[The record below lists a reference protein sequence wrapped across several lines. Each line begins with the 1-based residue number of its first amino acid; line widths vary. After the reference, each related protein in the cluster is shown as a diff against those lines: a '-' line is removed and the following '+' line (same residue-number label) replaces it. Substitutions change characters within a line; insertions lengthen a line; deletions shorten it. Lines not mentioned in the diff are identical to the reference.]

1 MEDFISY
8 SKIAELLTKALRDEL
23 TDEEREVLERWRH
36 EASVHEAF
44 YRRVNTPEFLEEHP
58 QHRFEG
64 EIAEAWG
71 RLYVRH
77 RSRRRRLVAIR
88 WSVAAMVA
96 IVLGGVALWQSG
108 GESRPLSQTLVQE
121 HAVIEPGSR
130 QAELVLGNGRTVK
143 LGEHAQPRLLEVDG
157 AVIKMDEKR
166 LEYREEKEVD
176 RLVFNTLRI
185 PRGGEYSILLSDG
198 TKVFLGI
205 EAVVPG
211 FGFFGVT
218 GLISLLAGSYYLLGG
233 GAEAAYI
240 LLGVVLALGAVVA
253 LLFVY
258 LPAESKW
265 NPFVLWEKQENR
277 HGYTGA
283 EDHSQYLGKR
293 GEVVAPLRPAGTV
306 IIDGERVDVV
316 SFGDYIMPGA
326 LVEIVK
332 VEGNK
337 LFVQEVKTN

>member
-1 MEDFISY
+1 MPIEYI
-8 SKIAELLTKALRDEL
+8 LLG
-23 TDEEREVLERWRH
+23 V
-36 EASVHEAF
+36 
-44 YRRVNTPEFLEEHP
+44 
-58 QHRFEG
+58 G
-64 EIAEAWG
+64 
-71 RLYVRH
+71 
-77 RSRRRRLVAIR
+77 
-88 WSVAAMVA
+88 
-96 IVLGGVALWQSG
+96 IVL
-108 GESRPLSQTLVQE
+108 
-121 HAVIEPGSR
+121 
-130 QAELVLGNGRTVK
+130 
-143 LGEHAQPRLLEVDG
+143 
-157 AVIKMDEKR
+157 
-166 LEYREEKEVD
+166 
-176 RLVFNTLRI
+176 
-185 PRGGEYSILLSDG
+185 
-198 TKVFLGI
+198 LGI

-211 FGFFGVT
+211 FGF
-218 GLISLLAGSYYLLGG
+218 LALRVCLAAGGSYYLLGG

>member
-1 MEDFISY
+1 MPIEYI
-8 SKIAELLTKALRDEL
+8 LLG
-23 TDEEREVLERWRH
+23 V
-36 EASVHEAF
+36 
-44 YRRVNTPEFLEEHP
+44 
-58 QHRFEG
+58 G
-64 EIAEAWG
+64 
-71 RLYVRH
+71 
-77 RSRRRRLVAIR
+77 
-88 WSVAAMVA
+88 
-96 IVLGGVALWQSG
+96 IVL
-108 GESRPLSQTLVQE
+108 
-121 HAVIEPGSR
+121 
-130 QAELVLGNGRTVK
+130 
-143 LGEHAQPRLLEVDG
+143 
-157 AVIKMDEKR
+157 
-166 LEYREEKEVD
+166 
-176 RLVFNTLRI
+176 
-185 PRGGEYSILLSDG
+185 
-198 TKVFLGI
+198 LGI

-218 GLISLLAGSYYLLGG
+218 GLIS
-233 GAEAAYI
+233 
-240 LLGVVLALGAVVA
+240 

>member
-1 MEDFISY
+1 MPIEYI
-8 SKIAELLTKALRDEL
+8 LLG
-23 TDEEREVLERWRH
+23 V
-36 EASVHEAF
+36 
-44 YRRVNTPEFLEEHP
+44 
-58 QHRFEG
+58 G
-64 EIAEAWG
+64 
-71 RLYVRH
+71 
-77 RSRRRRLVAIR
+77 
-88 WSVAAMVA
+88 
-96 IVLGGVALWQSG
+96 IVL
-108 GESRPLSQTLVQE
+108 
-121 HAVIEPGSR
+121 
-130 QAELVLGNGRTVK
+130 
-143 LGEHAQPRLLEVDG
+143 
-157 AVIKMDEKR
+157 
-166 LEYREEKEVD
+166 
-176 RLVFNTLRI
+176 
-185 PRGGEYSILLSDG
+185 
-198 TKVFLGI
+198 LGI

-218 GLISLLAGSYYLLGG
+218 GLISLLAGS
-233 GAEAAYI
+233 YI

>member
-1 MEDFISY
+1 MPIEYI
-8 SKIAELLTKALRDEL
+8 LLG
-23 TDEEREVLERWRH
+23 V
-36 EASVHEAF
+36 
-44 YRRVNTPEFLEEHP
+44 
-58 QHRFEG
+58 G
-64 EIAEAWG
+64 
-71 RLYVRH
+71 
-77 RSRRRRLVAIR
+77 
-88 WSVAAMVA
+88 
-96 IVLGGVALWQSG
+96 IVL
-108 GESRPLSQTLVQE
+108 
-121 HAVIEPGSR
+121 
-130 QAELVLGNGRTVK
+130 
-143 LGEHAQPRLLEVDG
+143 
-157 AVIKMDEKR
+157 
-166 LEYREEKEVD
+166 
-176 RLVFNTLRI
+176 
-185 PRGGEYSILLSDG
+185 
-198 TKVFLGI
+198 LGI

-277 HGYTGA
+277 HGYTG
-283 EDHSQYLGKR
+283 

>member
-1 MEDFISY
+1 M
-8 SKIAELLTKALRDEL
+8 
-23 TDEEREVLERWRH
+23 
-36 EASVHEAF
+36 
-44 YRRVNTPEFLEEHP
+44 
-58 QHRFEG
+58 
-64 EIAEAWG
+64 
-71 RLYVRH
+71 
-77 RSRRRRLVAIR
+77 
-88 WSVAAMVA
+88 
-96 IVLGGVALWQSG
+96 
-108 GESRPLSQTLVQE
+108 
-121 HAVIEPGSR
+121 
-130 QAELVLGNGRTVK
+130 
-143 LGEHAQPRLLEVDG
+143 
-157 AVIKMDEKR
+157 
-166 LEYREEKEVD
+166 
-176 RLVFNTLRI
+176 
-185 PRGGEYSILLSDG
+185 
-198 TKVFLGI
+198 
-205 EAVVPG
+205 PG

-265 NPFVLWEKQENR
+265 NPFF
-277 HGYTGA
+277 Y
-283 EDHSQYLGKR
+283 
-293 GEVVAPLRPAGTV
+293 GETRTVTVIQVPRITRSILVNVERSVAPLRPAGTV

>member
-1 MEDFISY
+1 MPIEYI
-8 SKIAELLTKALRDEL
+8 LLG
-23 TDEEREVLERWRH
+23 V
-36 EASVHEAF
+36 
-44 YRRVNTPEFLEEHP
+44 
-58 QHRFEG
+58 G
-64 EIAEAWG
+64 
-71 RLYVRH
+71 
-77 RSRRRRLVAIR
+77 
-88 WSVAAMVA
+88 
-96 IVLGGVALWQSG
+96 IVL
-108 GESRPLSQTLVQE
+108 
-121 HAVIEPGSR
+121 
-130 QAELVLGNGRTVK
+130 
-143 LGEHAQPRLLEVDG
+143 
-157 AVIKMDEKR
+157 
-166 LEYREEKEVD
+166 
-176 RLVFNTLRI
+176 
-185 PRGGEYSILLSDG
+185 
-198 TKVFLGI
+198 LGI

-265 NPFVLWEKQENR
+265 NHYVLWEKQENR

-283 EDHSQYLGKR
+283 EDHSQYLGNR

>member
-1 MEDFISY
+1 MY
-8 SKIAELLTKALRDEL
+8 K
-23 TDEEREVLERWRH
+23 
-36 EASVHEAF
+36 
-44 YRRVNTPEFLEEHP
+44 
-58 QHRFEG
+58 
-64 EIAEAWG
+64 
-71 RLYVRH
+71 
-77 RSRRRRLVAIR
+77 
-88 WSVAAMVA
+88 
-96 IVLGGVALWQSG
+96 
-108 GESRPLSQTLVQE
+108 
-121 HAVIEPGSR
+121 R
-130 QAELVLGNGRTVK
+130 Q
-143 LGEHAQPRLLEVDG
+143 
-157 AVIKMDEKR
+157 
-166 LEYREEKEVD
+166 
-176 RLVFNTLRI
+176 
-185 PRGGEYSILLSDG
+185 
-198 TKVFLGI
+198 
-205 EAVVPG
+205 
-211 FGFFGVT
+211 
-218 GLISLLAGSYYLLGG
+218 
-233 GAEAAYI
+233 
-240 LLGVVLALGAVVA
+240 VVLALGAVVA

>member
-1 MEDFISY
+1 MPIEYI
-8 SKIAELLTKALRDEL
+8 LLG
-23 TDEEREVLERWRH
+23 V
-36 EASVHEAF
+36 
-44 YRRVNTPEFLEEHP
+44 
-58 QHRFEG
+58 G
-64 EIAEAWG
+64 
-71 RLYVRH
+71 
-77 RSRRRRLVAIR
+77 
-88 WSVAAMVA
+88 
-96 IVLGGVALWQSG
+96 IVL
-108 GESRPLSQTLVQE
+108 
-121 HAVIEPGSR
+121 
-130 QAELVLGNGRTVK
+130 
-143 LGEHAQPRLLEVDG
+143 
-157 AVIKMDEKR
+157 
-166 LEYREEKEVD
+166 
-176 RLVFNTLRI
+176 
-185 PRGGEYSILLSDG
+185 
-198 TKVFLGI
+198 LGI

-332 VEGNK
+332 VEGSK